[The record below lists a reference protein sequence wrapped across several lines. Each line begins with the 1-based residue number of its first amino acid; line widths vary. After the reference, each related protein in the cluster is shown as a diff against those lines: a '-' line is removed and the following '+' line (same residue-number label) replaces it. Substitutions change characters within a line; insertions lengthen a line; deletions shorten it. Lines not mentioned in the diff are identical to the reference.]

1 MAEET
6 FVTGKNF
13 VYSRDVNGEIKYRV
27 IKFNEIE
34 IINTSSEKSGLIVV
48 ETKVDTYNLNG
59 KEEIALFRKWFAEN
73 NKVGK

>member
-13 VYSRDVNGEIKYRV
+13 VYSRDTGSEIKHRI
-27 IKFNEIE
+27 IKFSEITF
-34 IINTSSEKSGLIVV
+34 INTTSEKAGLLVV
-48 ETKVDTYNLNG
+48 ETAVDTYNLNG